1 MHRGK
6 ALARIKISGNLH
18 DQRETGNS
26 RLLESFTE
34 KKQISFS
41 SYKKC
46 LIIMNMKKEVIEKSY
61 QLAREQYAALG
72 IDTDKVLTE
81 MDNINISLHCWQ
93 TDDVGGFEKPGS
105 VLGGGGIQTTGNFPG
120 KAKTIGQMR
129 SDLDKVMSLLPGKQR
144 LNLHA
149 IYGEFEGKL
158 VDRDQI
164 EPKHFQ
170 GWIDW
175 AKKRGI
181 GLDFNC
187 TCFSHPLADEGFT
200 LSSKNEKIRKFWVEH
215 TKRCRAIGAEMGKQ
229 LGTPSVHNIWIPDG
243 MKDTPV
249 DRNTLRKQLKKSLD
263 EIFAVKY
270 PKKYLKDSVESK
282 LFGIGSEAMV
292 VGSHDFYLGYAIK
305 NNTLITLDNGHFH
318 PTEQVGDKISSILHF
333 VDEILLHLTRGVRWD
348 SDHVL
353 TFNEELLLIT
363 QEIVRAKALKRVNV
377 GLDFFDASLNRIG
390 AYVIGTRSAQMAFMY
405 ALLEPFK
412 TLVKYEEEGKNFE
425 RLALLELLKT
435 KPFGAVYDY
444 YCMKNKVPVG
454 QDYIDEILKYEKEVL
469 LKR

>member
-1 MHRGK
+1 
-6 ALARIKISGNLH
+6 
-18 DQRETGNS
+18 
-26 RLLESFTE
+26 
-34 KKQISFS
+34 
-41 SYKKC
+41 
-46 LIIMNMKKEVIEKSY
+46 MKKEVIKESY
-61 QLAREQYAALG
+61 KLAKEQYASLG
-72 IDTDKVLTE
+72 VDTEKVLAE
-81 MDNINISLHCWQ
+81 MSNVNISLHCWQ
-93 TDDVGGFEKPGS
+93 TDDVGGFEKPGAE
-105 VLGGGGIQTTGNFPG
+105 LGGGGIQVTGNFPG
-120 KAKTIGQMR
+120 KAKTIVQMR
-129 SDLDKVMSLLPGKQR
+129 ADLDKVMSLLPGKQR

-158 VDRDQI
+158 IDRDQI
-164 EPKHFQ
+164 EAKHFQ

-187 TCFSHPLADEGFT
+187 TCFSHPLADDGFT

-215 TKRCRAIGAEMGKQ
+215 TKRCRAISAEMGKQ
-229 LGTPSVHNIWIPDG
+229 LGTPTVHNIWIPDG
-243 MKDTPV
+243 SKDTPV
-249 DRNTLRKQLKKSLD
+249 DRNSLRKQLKKSLD

-270 PKKYLKDSVESK
+270 SKKYLKDSIESK
-282 LFGIGSEAMV
+282 LFGIGSESMV
-292 VGSHDFYLGYAIK
+292 VGSHDFYLGYALK
-305 NNTLITLDNGHFH
+305 NNTMITLDNGHFH

-363 QEIVRAKALKRVNV
+363 QEIVRCKALNRVNV

-412 TLVKYEEEGKNFE
+412 TLVKFEEKGKNFE
-425 RLALLELLKT
+425 RLALLELLKS
-435 KPFGAVYDY
+435 KPFGAVWDY
-444 YCMKNKVPVG
+444 YCLKSKVPVG
-454 QDYIDEILKYEKEVL
+454 QDYIEEIVKYEEEVL

>member
-1 MHRGK
+1 
-6 ALARIKISGNLH
+6 
-18 DQRETGNS
+18 
-26 RLLESFTE
+26 
-34 KKQISFS
+34 
-41 SYKKC
+41 
-46 LIIMNMKKEVIEKSY
+46 MKKEIIEKSY
-61 QLAREQYAALG
+61 QLAKEQYAELG
-72 IDTDKVLTE
+72 IDTDKVLSE
-81 MDNINISLHCWQ
+81 LDNISISLHCWQ

-105 VLGGGGIQTTGNFPG
+105 VLGGGGIQATGNFPG
-120 KAKTIGQMR
+120 KAKTIEQMR
-129 SDLDKVMSLLPGKQR
+129 ADLDKVMSLLPGKQR

-149 IYGEFEGKL
+149 IYGEFGGKL
-158 VDRDQI
+158 VDRDKI

-200 LSSKNEKIRKFWVEH
+200 LSSKDEKVRKFWVEH
-215 TKRCRAIGAEMGKQ
+215 TKRCRAIASEMGKQ
-229 LGTPSVHNIWIPDG
+229 LGTASVHNIWIPDG
-243 MKDTPV
+243 MKDIPV

-270 PKKYLKDSVESK
+270 PKEYLKDSVESK

-305 NNTLITLDNGHFH
+305 NNILITLDNGHFH
-318 PTEQVGDKISSILHF
+318 PTEQVGDKISSILNF

-353 TFNEELLLIT
+353 TYNEELLLIT
-363 QEIVRAKALKRVNV
+363 QEIVRAKALNRVNI
-377 GLDFFDASLNRIG
+377 GLDFFDASLNRVG
-390 AYVIGTRSAQMAFMY
+390 AYVIGVRSAQLAFMY
-405 ALLEPFK
+405 ALLEPFN
-412 TLVKYEEEGKNFE
+412 TLVQYEEKGKNFE

-435 KPFGAVYDY
+435 MPFGAIYDY
-444 YCMKNKVPVG
+444 YCLKNNVPVG
-454 QDYIDEILKYEKEVL
+454 HDYIDEILKYEKDVL